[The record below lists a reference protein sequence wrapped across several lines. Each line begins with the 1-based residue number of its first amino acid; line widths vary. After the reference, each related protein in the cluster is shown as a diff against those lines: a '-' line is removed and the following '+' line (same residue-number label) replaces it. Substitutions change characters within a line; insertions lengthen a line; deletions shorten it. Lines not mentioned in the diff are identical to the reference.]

1 MVTHRCRLCWCCS
14 NVSPGDTCSVVPQAV
29 IRHHLGVE
37 DVNFDLA
44 SKIKVG
50 RLCEAFPVLAPSIV
64 ENAFLAFRHNFRDC
78 AAALDVAFPGTRALD
93 EEVLVFAYL
102 FHRGSVRVF
111 LAALWLI
118 AVTCFYPRPPPHPTW
133 AGTGAPC

>member
-1 MVTHRCRLCWCCS
+1 MYVCM
-14 NVSPGDTCSVVPQAV
+14 NIPQAV

-50 RLCEAFPVLAPSIV
+50 RLCEAFPVLAPSII

-93 EEVLVFAYL
+93 EEVPVCLSSCLLGALASCLLGFLVFWSSGLVGSL
-102 FHRGSVRVF
+102 FCCDCCCSCRVSAHSRRSLPLRNWSV
-111 LAALWLI
+111 LSK
-118 AVTCFYPRPPPHPTW
+118 
-133 AGTGAPC
+133 